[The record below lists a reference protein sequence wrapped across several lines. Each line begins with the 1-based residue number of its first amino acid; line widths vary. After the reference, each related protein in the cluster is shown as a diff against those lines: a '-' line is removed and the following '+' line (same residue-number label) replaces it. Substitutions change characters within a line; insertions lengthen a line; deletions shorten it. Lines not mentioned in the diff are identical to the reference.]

1 MKDLTSVIAAAVAF
15 AVTAGSGYFVIPYLK
30 KLKFGQTILDI
41 GPKWHK
47 GKQGTPTMG
56 GVMIIAGVL
65 LSLLAAFGYSSAVS
79 GRFASELHDSYRLS
93 VFLSGIFLALGMS
106 AIGFM
111 DDYIKVVKKRNLGL
125 TARQKTFLQLLV
137 AAAYLVSLCL
147 SGMKTTT
154 IPFIGDIN
162 IVKGAGLLF
171 WPIALMFIYGF
182 TNAVNLTDGIDG
194 LASAV
199 TLVVACAFMLAS
211 GFLYQFGVNALSAA
225 LAGACCGFIVW
236 NAKPAK
242 VFMGDTGSMF
252 LGGMVVAIS
261 FGTERPVLLL
271 LAGITYFAEA
281 LSDILQVAH
290 YKRTKKRLFKMAPLH
305 HHFEMCGWS
314 EQKIVLVFSGV
325 AALGCLP
332 LSAGPCTLCAR
343 CTCPTRPCR
352 YPSKRLTSMEAYG
365 LWVSDICQKSGLP
378 YNYGPQTLTYT
389 SCVLIAEE

>member
-65 LSLLAAFGYSSAVS
+65 LSLLVAFGYSAAVS

-137 AAAYLVSLCL
+137 AAAYLISLCL

-162 IVKGAGLLF
+162 IVKGAGLIF

-194 LASAV
+194 LASSV

-211 GFLYQFGVNALSAA
+211 GFLYQFGINALSAA

-252 LGGMVVAIS
+252 LGGAVVAIS

-271 LAGITYFAEA
+271 LAGITYFTEA

-325 AALGCLP
+325 AALGSLLALLP
-332 LSAGPCTLCAR
+332 IIFN
-343 CTCPTRPCR
+343 
-352 YPSKRLTSMEAYG
+352 K
-365 LWVSDICQKSGLP
+365 
-378 YNYGPQTLTYT
+378 
-389 SCVLIAEE
+389 